1 MEDPDGVES
10 RLKKTKINLE
20 QSIKYTEEELEQLI
34 LFQPD
39 SEEEP
44 IKDRILKSNVLLGDP
59 LFRIVS
65 FLPFEDVFV
74 LTQTSRLIDL
84 YFKAFHVW
92 KNYTYSRLSKKD
104 IQKYRKCIQ
113 DAGLREV
120 NYKRFLWAFYNKE
133 GRATNINFYNN
144 DENNGL
150 MYTTKFN
157 VKSNAIEPELNITT
171 TQPTYHAQFM
181 DIYHYLQ
188 LYKLKNPIVISHI
201 TFSKLI
207 KINNFDTEIKF
218 VVLYLCLKQ
227 PETYVKAVSE
237 QKYGKLAFLREEIND
252 FYI

>member
-1 MEDPDGVES
+1 MEDPYSAES
-10 RLKKTKINLE
+10 RLKKTKIDLE

-39 SEEEP
+39 SEEES
-44 IKDRILKSNVLLGDP
+44 IDDQILKSNVLLGDP

-84 YFKAFHVW
+84 YFKTFHVW
-92 KNYTYSRLSKKD
+92 KNYTYSRLSGED
-104 IQKYRKCIQ
+104 IQKYRKCLQ
-113 DAGLREV
+113 DAGIRTI

-133 GRATNINFYNN
+133 GRTTNINFYNN

-157 VKSNAIEPELNITT
+157 VKSNVIEPELNITT
-171 TQPTYHAQFM
+171 TQPTYYTQFM

-188 LYKLKNPIVISHI
+188 LYKIVISHI
-201 TFSKLI
+201 KFSKLI
-207 KINNFDTEIKF
+207 KIDNFDTETKF

-227 PETYVKAVSE
+227 PGTYVKAVSD
-237 QKYGKLAFLREEIND
+237 QIYGKLAFLREEIND